1 MTDIHPNRTSP
12 PLIINT
18 PEDGYLRIGRRT
30 EEKVDRADQVKLA
43 AGSGASLRIFKDGGW
58 ELRGVDQKNA
68 AGSSLMNKGE
78 SPLTIY
84 SEGDV
89 NITATNNIKMK
100 TVTGN
105 ITLDAAEDVIINSRK
120 DTRIDADRNVKI
132 ISTNYALD
140 AAQNIFSRARG
151 WHLIVGNPVYVYE
164 KKTKLIPT
172 SINDVVDSLIEQF
185 ALGA

>member
-1 MTDIHPNRTSP
+1 
-12 PLIINT
+12 
-18 PEDGYLRIGRRT
+18 
-30 EEKVDRADQVKLA
+30 
-43 AGSGASLRIFKDGGW
+43 
-58 ELRGVDQKNA
+58 
-68 AGSSLMNKGE
+68 MNKGE

-132 ISTNYALD
+132 IATNYALD
-140 AAQNIFSRARG
+140 AGQNIFSRAAG